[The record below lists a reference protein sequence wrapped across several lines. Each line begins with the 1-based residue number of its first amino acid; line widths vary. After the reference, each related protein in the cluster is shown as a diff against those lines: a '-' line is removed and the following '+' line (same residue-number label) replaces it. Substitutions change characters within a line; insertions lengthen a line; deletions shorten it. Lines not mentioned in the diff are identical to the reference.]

1 MIYWLLEALDG
12 WDFPGRNLMGYITF
26 RAGISFA
33 LALVI
38 ALIFGHHIIARLQKM
53 QIGEVVRN
61 LGLEGQMAKKGTP
74 TMGGVIIIIA
84 TLVPC
89 LMMGNLQ
96 NIYMLLMIVA
106 TLWMGAIGFLDDYR
120 KLKYHNKDGLKGK
133 YKVTGQVGLGLLV
146 GITMWLSPQIVM
158 SENFE
163 REIMTADVTTAP
175 NESRVT
181 DEEEIAT
188 EIVVSKDE
196 IKSPQTTIPFVKNN
210 NFNYQWLTSW
220 LPDKNSAQT
229 LGWLVF
235 VLVVVIV
242 VTAVSN
248 GANLTD
254 GLDGLCAGTSAIIGV
269 ALLIMAYLGGNV
281 IYSSY
286 LNIMYIPG
294 SAELV
299 VFAGAFIG
307 ALVGF
312 LWYNAFPAQ
321 VFMGD
326 TGSLTIGGILAVF
339 AILIRKELLIPLLC
353 LIFFLEDLSV
363 VMQVAYFKY
372 TKKKY
377 GEGRRIF
384 KMTPLHHHFQKEA
397 QPGAS
402 VKWNFPVNPIPENKI
417 VTRFW
422 IVGILLAA
430 LTFVTL
436 KIR

>member
-1 MIYWLLEALDG
+1 MIYALLELLDG
-12 WDFPGRNLMGYITF
+12 LKFPGHNLMGYISF

-38 ALIFGHHIIARLQKM
+38 ALAFGHKIIERLQRM
-53 QIGEVVRN
+53 QVGEAVRN
-61 LGLEGQMAKKGTP
+61 LGLEGQMKKTGTP
-74 TMGGVIIIIA
+74 TMGGVIIIMSI
-84 TLVPC
+84 LIPC
-89 LMMGNLQ
+89 LLLGNLT
-96 NIYMLLMIVA
+96 NIYMILMLVA
-106 TLWMGAIGFLDDYR
+106 TVWMGCIGFLDDYR

-146 GITMWLSPQIVM
+146 GITMWLSPDIVM

-163 REIMTADVTTAP
+163 VQKANTT
-175 NESRVT
+175 E
-181 DEEEIAT
+181 T
-188 EIVVSKDE
+188 EIVVSTDQ

-210 NFNYQWLTSW
+210 NFNYEWLTSW
-220 LPDKNSAQT
+220 VPDKEAAKT
-229 LGWLVF
+229 LGWLTF

-242 VTAVSN
+242 VAAVSN

-269 ALLIMAYLGGNV
+269 ALLIMGYLGGNV

-294 SAELV
+294 SEELV
-299 VFAGAFIG
+299 VYAAAFIG

-326 TGSLTIGGILAVF
+326 TGSLTLGGILAVF

-353 LIFFLEDLSV
+353 LTFFLEDVSV
-363 VMQVAYFKY
+363 MIQVGYFKY

-384 KMTPLHHHFQKEA
+384 KMTPLHHHFQKPLE
-397 QPGAS
+397 PGS
-402 VKWNFPVNPIPENKI
+402 NVLWKHPVNPIPESKI
-417 VTRFW
+417 VVRFW